1 MSETKT
7 CLKYK
12 GYEGSIEIDADDN
25 ILYGHV
31 QNLDNPND
39 VVSYEGET
47 IKELRAD
54 FEGAVDYYI
63 ATLSEALKK

>member
-1 MSETKT
+1 MSDLTT

-12 GYEGSIEIDADDN
+12 GYEGSIEIDFDEN

-39 VVSYEGET
+39 MVTYEGET
-47 IKELRAD
+47 IKELRED
-54 FEGAVDYYI
+54 FEGAIDFYLS
-63 ATLSEALKK
+63 TLNEEALK